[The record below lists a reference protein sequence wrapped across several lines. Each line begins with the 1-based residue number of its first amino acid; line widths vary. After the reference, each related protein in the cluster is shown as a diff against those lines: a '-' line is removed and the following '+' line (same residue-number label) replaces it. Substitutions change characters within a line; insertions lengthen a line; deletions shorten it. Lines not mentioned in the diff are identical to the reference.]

1 MVGLFFFFFFFFFRF
16 FFIGIAVCKK
26 NVSCISSFSFCIVSS
41 VEVGFYIYH
50 TLLGFA

>member
-1 MVGLFFFFFFFFFRF
+1 MIIGGPFFFFFFCRCFFL
-16 FFIGIAVCKK
+16 GIAVGKT